1 MGQPRI
7 IAINVTSPSPK
18 LSYYA
23 RINPN
28 GSYYFSN
35 SYTEIPN
42 EFHQYEN
49 WVPASAFCNALE
61 LYHSM
66 SWNSVREKAIDEN
79 KEWSFTIQYDD
90 GSARILTYS
99 QPTESSQEL
108 IKRTLS
114 FMVYSDMAKTNY
126 SNWWDPLDADHF
138 DISRR
143 LNVKL
148 TLDNVRD
155 MCFRTPLL
163 DFDRI
168 YSIVQSLYPDDDGCT
183 NKMEVFEDKSLK
195 IYYCCLSVNGPVTI
209 SLDADG
215 HLDST
220 NGIAFLEA
228 LKSKKV
234 KIYHHY
240 APGFINDFDE
250 AFSTWSRYKN
260 GKFILK

>member
-1 MGQPRI
+1 MGKPRI

-49 WVPASAFCNALE
+49 WVPSTAFCTALE
-61 LYHSM
+61 LYRKMRPNIYSEKP
-66 SWNSVREKAIDEN
+66 VCEDRE
-79 KEWSFTIQYDD
+79 WCFTVQHDD
-90 GSARILTYS
+90 GSTS
-99 QPTESSQEL
+99 VCSFSEPKEFNQSL
-108 IKRTLS
+108 IKRTTA
-114 FMVYSDMAKTNY
+114 FMLYSDMAKTNH
-126 SNWWDPLDADHF
+126 SSWWDPLDDDRF

-143 LNVKL
+143 LPFKP
-148 TLDNVRD
+148 TLQSVRQ
-155 MCFRTPLL
+155 MCRCSFL

-168 YSIVQSLYPDDDGCT
+168 YSIVQCLYPDDDGCT
-183 NKMEVFEDKSLK
+183 NRMEVFEDKSLK
-195 IYYCCLSVNGPVTI
+195 IYYCCLSLYGPGTI

-220 NGIAFLEA
+220 EGIAFLEA

-234 KIYHHY
+234 RISHHY
-240 APGFINDFDE
+240 APGFIDDFDE

-260 GKFILK
+260 GEFILK